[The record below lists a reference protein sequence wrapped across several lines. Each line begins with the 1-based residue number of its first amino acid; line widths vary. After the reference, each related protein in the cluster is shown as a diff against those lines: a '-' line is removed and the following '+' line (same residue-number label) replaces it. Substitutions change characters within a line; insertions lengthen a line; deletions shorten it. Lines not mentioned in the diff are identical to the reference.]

1 MEGVISIE
9 KLKNKRK
16 ELNYNKD
23 RETFVNKII
32 IRRFAIYL
40 YYWIEKEFSEEN
52 LIKNHKIAA
61 VNYFL
66 IKYKFD
72 ENETYKKP
80 DNRITSKCLRL
91 TPNTSRRTINSLQD
105 IALTFEEVIFFRNNV
120 PNLYNEIK

>member
-1 MEGVISIE
+1 MISIG
-9 KLKNKRK
+9 KLKNKIK
-16 ELNYNKD
+16 ELNYNED
-23 RETFVNKII
+23 RKTFVNKLI

-72 ENETYKKP
+72 KNETYKKP

-91 TPNTSRRTINSLQD
+91 TPNTGRRTINSL
-105 IALTFEEVIFFRNNV
+105 LTYI
-120 PNLYNEIK
+120 IK

>member
-1 MEGVISIE
+1 MRILNFIKDGNTFIN
-9 KLKNKRK
+9 KLI
-16 ELNYNKD
+16 
-23 RETFVNKII
+23 V
-32 IRRFAIYL
+32 RRFAIYL

-72 ENETYKKP
+72 KNETYKKP

-91 TPNTSRRTINSLQD
+91 TPNTGRRTINSLQD
-105 IALTFEEVIFFRNNV
+105 IALTFEEVIFFRKVV
-120 PNLYNEIK
+120 PDLYKKLI